1 MKNFKLPRA
10 CRIVFG
16 FLVAVISLAPRV
28 SDAQLSLP
36 LSLPFKATLE
46 ITESIQ
52 VVGSLPCFVE
62 GDISGTGQASKLGK
76 VTVASSDCI
85 NPITET
91 LFTFFSSDR
100 VVFTTANG
108 DQVYA
113 TYSGTFSI
121 QDQVGTITG
130 AYLIVGGTGRYALAT
145 GAGTVNGQEDMLTGK
160 GEIQLFGTLLY

>member
-1 MKNFKLPRA
+1 MKNFRLPRA
-10 CRIVFG
+10 SQMVFV
-16 FLVAVISLAPRV
+16 FLMAVISLAPRV
-28 SDAQLSLP
+28 AEAQLSIL
-36 LSLPFKATLE
+36 FKAKIA

-62 GDISGTGQASKLGK
+62 GDISGTGQATKLGN
-76 VTVASSDCI
+76 VSVASRDCI

-91 LFTFFSSDR
+91 LFSFLSTD

-108 DQVYA
+108 DQVFA

-121 QDQVGTITG
+121 QDQVGVITG

-160 GEIQLFGTLLY
+160 GQIQLFGTLLY

>member
-1 MKNFKLPRA
+1 MKNFRLPRA
-10 CRIVFG
+10 SQMVFV
-16 FLVAVISLAPRV
+16 FLMAVISLAPRV
-28 SDAQLSLP
+28 AEAQLSIL
-36 LSLPFKATLE
+36 FKAKIA

-62 GDISGTGQASKLGK
+62 GDISGTGQATKLGN
-76 VTVASSDCI
+76 VSVASRDCI

-91 LFTFFSSDR
+91 LFSFLSTD

-108 DQVYA
+108 DQVFA
-113 TYSGTFSI
+113 TYSGTSSI
-121 QDQVGTITG
+121 QDQVGVITG

>member
-1 MKNFKLPRA
+1 MKNFRLPRA
-10 CRIVFG
+10 CQIVFV

-28 SDAQLSLP
+28 SEAQ
-36 LSLPFKATLE
+36 LSLPFKATIA

-62 GDISGTGQASKLGK
+62 GDISGTGQATRLGK
-76 VTVASSDCI
+76 VSIASRDCI

-91 LFTFFSSDR
+91 LFTFFSSD

-108 DQVYA
+108 DQVFA
-113 TYSGTFSI
+113 AYSGTFSI
-121 QDQVGTITG
+121 QDQVGVITG

-160 GEIQLFGTLLY
+160 GQIQLFGTLLY